1 MGNKKSIIK
10 RIAGHLPAETKA
22 AVKCLMGKGE
32 IVIDEKEEL
41 EKLEKKCRRK
51 LPVKISAN
59 VLYEKPLALTS
70 QMKDAFYE
78 KILHSEQCTI
88 RNPYVRLNPYG
99 LTPLCALVLFYTKK
113 EYAVRFR
120 VHGDSM
126 QEEITGEVSRTQYHR
141 VPVFGLYAG
150 RENTVDL
157 ELLDDNGSVVKKK
170 TITIT
175 TKPLPKVLQDIVKV
189 NKKEAISAYSLFF
202 VMGGGEVMPFA
213 FDQAGNVRYF
223 LNRYP
228 KGYGIF
234 LMSKGHIIFPEK
246 DILAPGYENPHA
258 AQIHDMDLMGRV
270 FRTYHLGEGAHH
282 DACEM
287 EEGGNM
293 LFASSSLN
301 GQCEDRVLELDRKTG
316 KAVSKLDTDEI
327 VECKYHD
334 QKDWSHVNTVQ
345 YLEKEGAVLI
355 CMRNLHSVAKVDWKT
370 KKLLWVMGDP
380 RFWEG
385 TPVMESLLRPE
396 GEVPFHFQSHTA
408 RILKEDLDGNP
419 DTFHMIIFDNHWH
432 KRRSVDFFDN
442 DPDSFVNIYT
452 INEKEGTVAL
462 FKQYRCPKSK
472 IRSNGI
478 LEYERKRVFAME
490 GNLEPPIDE
499 YLGMIREYDYESGT
513 LYNEYL
519 VRKGFYR
526 AWEGVFEYKELEKPL
541 PLEKEY
547 FLSEL
552 PMLELP
558 AEQPEGLEGAKG
570 VLVPEEKQVKYKRS
584 EDMLYIY
591 NKDHDIR
598 HVYLAG
604 ENGVYHRDFSNTKQ
618 GKKVFAERCYYVIVP
633 LSGLKADTYRIFL
646 DYGEAVYDTERNI
659 VVENRE
665 EENVQGGVL
674 HKG

>member
-1 MGNKKSIIK
+1 MHMGNKKSMIR
-10 RIAGHLPAETKA
+10 RIARHMPAETKA
-22 AVKCLMGKGE
+22 VIKGILGKGE
-32 IVIDEKEEL
+32 LAIDEKAEL
-41 EKLEKKCRRK
+41 EKLEKKYRRK

-59 VLYEKPLALTS
+59 ISYEKPLALQS
-70 QMKDAFYE
+70 QTKDAFYE
-78 KILHSEQCTI
+78 KILQSRHYTI

-99 LTPLCALVLFYTKK
+99 LTPLCALVLFYTDKPC
-113 EYAVRFR
+113 AVRFR
-120 VHGDSM
+120 VHGDSPL
-126 QEEITGEVSRTQYHR
+126 EEVAGEVSKTQYHR
-141 VPVFGLYAG
+141 VPVFGLYAD

-157 ELLDDNGSVVKKK
+157 ELLDENGNAKKKK
-170 TITIT
+170 TIKIATN
-175 TKPLPKVLQDIVKV
+175 PLPKVLQDIVTV
-189 NKKEAISAYSLFF
+189 KKKDAVSAYSLFF
-202 VMGGGEVMPFA
+202 IMGGGEVMPFA

-234 LMSKGHIIFPEK
+234 LMSGGHIIFPEK
-246 DILAPGYENPHA
+246 DILAPGYENPHS
-258 AQIHDMDLMGRV
+258 AQIHDMDLFGRV
-270 FRTYHLGEGAHH
+270 FCTYHLGEGAHH

-287 EEGGNM
+287 EAGGNM
-293 LFASSSLN
+293 LFASSSLLN
-301 GQCEDRVLELDRKTG
+301 QCEDRVLELDRQTG

-355 CMRNLHSVAKVDWKT
+355 CMRNLHSVAKVNWKT
-370 KKLLWVMGDP
+370 KELLWVMGDP

-385 TPVMESLLRPE
+385 TPVMEKLLRPE

-442 DPDSFVNIYT
+442 DPDSFVTIYT

-478 LEYERKRVFAME
+478 LEFDKKRVFAME
-490 GNLEPPIDE
+490 GNLEPPVEE
-499 YLGMIREYDYESGT
+499 YLGMIREYDYDNGA

-526 AWEGVFEYKELEKPL
+526 AWKGEFDYLELEKPL
-541 PLEKEY
+541 PARKEY
-547 FLSEL
+547 FLSEIK
-552 PMLELP
+552 PLER
-558 AEQPEGLEGAKG
+558 LEGVLDVVRESRG
-570 VLVPEEKQVKYKRS
+570 VPVPEEKLVKYKRS

-604 ENGVYHRDFSNTKQ
+604 ETCVYHKDFSKTKQ
-618 GKKVFAERCYYVIVP
+618 GKKVFAERCYYIIVP
-633 LSGLKADTYRIFL
+633 LAEVEAGTYRL
-646 DYGEAVYDTERNI
+646 CLEYDGQVYDTERNLLI
-659 VVENRE
+659 QNRME
-665 EENVQGGVL
+665 TQSSS
-674 HKG
+674 

>member
-1 MGNKKSIIK
+1 MENKKSIIK
-10 RIAGHLPAETKA
+10 RIAGHLSPETKA
-22 AVKCLMGKGE
+22 AIKCLVGKGE
-32 IVIDEKEEL
+32 VVIDEKAEL

-59 VLYEKPLALTS
+59 VSYEKPLALIS
-70 QMKDAFYE
+70 QTKDAFYE

-99 LTPLCALVLFYTKK
+99 LTPLCALVLFYSKK
-113 EYAVRFR
+113 ELAVRFC
-120 VHGDSM
+120 VHGDSES
-126 QEEITGEVSRTQYHR
+126 EEITGEFSKTQYHR
-141 VPVFGLYAG
+141 VPVLGLYAG
-150 RENTVDL
+150 RENVVDL
-157 ELLDDNGSVVKKK
+157 ELLDDNGAVVRKN
-170 TITIT
+170 TIKIT

-189 NKKEAISAYSLFF
+189 KKKDAVSAYSLFF

-213 FDQAGNVRYF
+213 FDQAGNVRYY

-246 DILAPGYENPHA
+246 DILAPGYENPHS
-258 AQIHDMDLMGRV
+258 AQIHDMDLLGRV

-293 LFASSSLN
+293 LFASSSLR
-301 GQCEDRVLELDRKTG
+301 GQCEDRVLELDRRTG

-370 KKLLWVMGDP
+370 KELLWVMGDP

-385 TPVMESLLRPE
+385 TPVMEKLLLPD

-408 RILKEDLDGNP
+408 RILEEDLDGNP

-432 KRRSVDFFDN
+432 KRRSVEFFDN
-442 DPDSFVNIYT
+442 APDSFVNIYT
-452 INEKEGTVAL
+452 INEKEKTVAL

-478 LEYERKRVFAME
+478 LEYEQKRVFAME
-490 GNLEPPIDE
+490 GNLEPPIED
-499 YLGMIREYDYESGT
+499 YLGLVQEFDYESGT
-513 LYNEYL
+513 LYNEFL

-526 AWEGVFEYKELEKPL
+526 AWKGTFAYEELEQPL
-541 PLEKEY
+541 PKEKEY

-552 PMLELP
+552 EPLELLVDS
-558 AEQPEGLEGAKG
+558 PEELKDFSGKA
-570 VLVPEEKQVKYKRS
+570 VPEEKQVKYKRS

-598 HVYLAG
+598 HVYLVG
-604 ENGVYHRDFSNTKQ
+604 EKNVYHKDFSKTKQ
-618 GKKVFAERCYYVIVP
+618 GKKVFAERCYYIIVP
-633 LSGLKADTYRIFL
+633 LYGLEEDTYQL
-646 DYGEAVYDTERNI
+646 CLEYDGELFDTERSI
-659 VVENRE
+659 GITKRVEA
-665 EENVQGGVL
+665 
-674 HKG
+674 